1 MELRVI
7 DFDILTRNFQPYVDG
22 YKNIESEKRA
32 MLDSIQPVRKEM
44 ESIMKSAS
52 SILDEVS
59 QQKSA
64 ERFRTLQ
71 DSLMKSD
78 NDFKYK
84 LKGLQE
90 DLNTSVFEQ
99 LSEIVSVWAKEN
111 SINVVMDKMEVIFN
125 TDDIDATEDILSVVK
140 EKGLFYKVEVIEDEK
155 VEEVEI
161 IDEKVKSGQT
171 FDLIADYAEP
181 LPVKIIADLLGFPES
196 EEHLLRPWSQAIVKM
211 YEVNPTVQYQSEAK
225 VAAQEFADYVRA
237 LAESRKKTPGADL
250 ISDLAIVEE
259 NGEKLNMHELVA
271 TCVLLLNAGHE
282 ASVNAFG
289 NGMVAAL
296 QRPDQTALLRDNSRG
311 ITNTALEEFMRFDAP
326 LHMFE
331 RTATADTEIGGVSIK
346 EGQKI
351 AALIGSANRDETVFS
366 SPESMDLTRD
376 PNPHIGFG
384 AGIHFCIGAPLARLE
399 MSVSL
404 PALWEKYPHMQLAG
418 DAIRRPTFVLRGYES
433 VAISA

>member
-1 MELRVI
+1 MIDFNDPAFVSNPYPALKELRSA
-7 DFDILTRNFQPYVDG
+7 G
-22 YKNIESEKRA
+22 
-32 MLDSIQPVRKEM
+32 QPVWHEGMQMFLAARHVDANDDFRN
-44 ESIMKSAS
+44 KSLGRIFTEKTPEIEWEIFNWLHAD
-52 SILDEVS
+52 SILDSEPPKHTRLRSLVAKAFNR
-59 QQKSA
+59 QKIEGMRPA
-64 ERFRTLQ
+64 VERIT
-71 DSLMKSD
+71 
-78 NDFKYK
+78 
-84 LKGLQE
+84 
-90 DLNTSVFEQ
+90 EQ
-99 LSEIVSVWAKEN
+99 LLIA
-111 SINVVMDKMEVIFN
+111 I
-125 TDDIDATEDILSVVK
+125 DD
-140 EKGLFYKVEVIEDEK
+140 
-155 VEEVEI
+155 
-161 IDEKVKSGQT
+161 KVKLGQT

-211 YEVNPTVQYQSEAK
+211 YEVNPSVQYQNEAK
-225 VAAQEFADYVRA
+225 VAAQEFADYVRD

-250 ISDLAIVEE
+250 ISDLAAVEE

-289 NGMVAAL
+289 NGIVAAL
-296 QRPDQTALLRDNSRG
+296 QRPDQAALLRANPRD

-326 LHMFE
+326 LHLFE
-331 RTATADTEIGGVSIK
+331 RTATADTEIGGVVIK

-366 SPESMDLTRD
+366 SPDLMDLTRD

-404 PALWEKYPHMQLAG
+404 PALWEKYPDMQLAG

-433 VAISA
+433 VAIRAN